1 MTKMS
6 KSSEKFKLEIGNKEL
21 CLEIKN
27 LAEQASGSIFVRY
40 GDTVV
45 LSTAV
50 MSPNTPS
57 QNFFPL
63 TVDYEERYYAA
74 GKIKGSRY
82 MKREGRPSDRAIL
95 NGRLIDRTIR
105 PRFPKEFFRE
115 VQVVTT
121 VLSWDGQNEPDTIG
135 IIAASMAL
143 SLSNIPWLGPLAAV
157 RVGRINNEFVLNP
170 SVETQEES
178 EFELIISGNFK
189 KDELIINMIESQGDE
204 IAENLIVEATEFA
217 KPYLKQII
225 DFQNQVISKFA
236 KPKAKITKEN
246 PEIINTAKEFLKG
259 KLDQILFER
268 DKDLRNQQE
277 TDLKQQLIDLIE
289 EKYPNQ
295 ISPRVLFSLF
305 DDETD
310 RVMTK
315 NILEQDKR
323 PDNRNSDQLREISCE
338 VDVLPRTHGSGLFS
352 RGQTTALS
360 ILTLGAPGDQQ
371 LLEGM
376 EISGKKRF
384 MLHYN
389 FPPDSVGEVKPMRGP
404 GRREIGHGSIGEKA
418 LLPLIPKAED
428 FPYTIRVVSEI
439 LSSNGSSS
447 MASISGA
454 SLALMDAGVPIKSQA
469 AGIAI
474 GLVMDEETEKFCV
487 LTDIQGPEDHHGD
500 MDFKVAGT
508 RKGITVIQMDVKISG
523 ITQEILKIALEKARK
538 ARLQILDIT
547 EKAISKPR
555 EKLSPYAPRIL
566 TIQINPNKI
575 REVVGPGGK
584 IINEIVSETGA
595 TIDIEQTGLIFITAE
610 TEDSAQKALK
620 WIENITH
627 ETRVGET
634 FQAKV
639 TRLFDFGAMA
649 EYLPNQEGL
658 IHISELADYRVK
670 KVEDI
675 VKIGD
680 IVPVKVIGI
689 DQQGRTNLSLK
700 EMLKDKNNDGGK
712 TSFPKERGN

>member
-1 MTKMS
+1 MGKI
-6 KSSEKFKLEIGNKEL
+6 SEKFKLEIGNREL
-21 CLEIKN
+21 CLEIKD

-50 MSPNTPS
+50 MSPNTPN

-95 NGRLIDRTIR
+95 NARLIDRTIR
-105 PRFPKEFFRE
+105 PRFPKGFFRE
-115 VQVVTT
+115 IQVITT
-121 VLSWDGQNEPDTIG
+121 VLSWDGQNEPDTLG

-143 SLSNIPWLGPLAAV
+143 SLSDIPWLGPLAAV
-157 RVGRINNEFVLNP
+157 RVGRIDNRLVLNP
-170 SVETQEES
+170 SAETQEEN

-189 KDELIINMIESQGDE
+189 GEELIINMIEGQGAE
-204 IAENLIVEATEFA
+204 IAEDLILEAVEFA

-225 DFQNQVISKFA
+225 DFQNQVIGKFA
-236 KPKAKITKEN
+236 KTKIEIAEEN
-246 PEIINTAKEFLKG
+246 PETINAAKEFLKG
-259 KLDQILFER
+259 KLAPILFE
-268 DKDLRNQQE
+268 KDRALRNRQE
-277 TDLKQQLIDLIE
+277 TDLKQELISLIE
-289 EKYPNQ
+289 EKYPGQ
-295 ISPRVLFSLF
+295 VSSRILFSLF
-305 DDETD
+305 DDEID
-310 RVMTK
+310 KVMTES
-315 NILEQDKR
+315 ILKEGKR
-323 PDNRNSDQLREISCE
+323 PDGRNPDQLREVSCE
-338 VDVLPRTHGSGLFS
+338 VNVLPRTHGSGLFT

-371 LLEGM
+371 LFEGM

-389 FPPDSVGEVKPMRGP
+389 FPPYSVGEVKPMRGP

-447 MASISGA
+447 MASVSGA

-469 AGIAI
+469 AGVAI
-474 GLVMDEETEKFCV
+474 GLVMDEETKEFCV
-487 LTDIQGPEDHHGD
+487 LTDIQGPEDNHGD
-500 MDFKVAGT
+500 MDFKAAGT
-508 RKGITVIQMDVKISG
+508 RQGITVIQMDVKISG
-523 ITQEILKIALEKARK
+523 ITQEILKIALEKSKK
-538 ARLQILDIT
+538 ARLQILDIA
-547 EKAISKPR
+547 EKTIAKPR
-555 EKLSPYAPRIL
+555 ETLSPYAPRIL
-566 TIQINPNKI
+566 TIQINPDKI

-584 IINEIVSETGA
+584 VINEIVSETGA

-627 ETRVGET
+627 ETKVGET

-680 IVPVKVIGI
+680 VVSVKVISI
-689 DQQGRTNLSLK
+689 DQQGRINLSLK
-700 EMLKDKNNDGGK
+700 EMLKDKNYGGK
-712 TSFPKERGN
+712 TRFPKERGNQDNG

>member
-1 MTKMS
+1 MS

-189 KDELIINMIESQGDE
+189 KDELIINMIEGQGDE
-204 IAENLIVEATEFA
+204 VAENLIVEATEFA

-236 KPKAKITKEN
+236 KPKAEITKEN

-389 FPPDSVGEVKPMRGP
+389 FPPYSVGEVKPMRGP

>member
-1 MTKMS
+1 MN
-6 KSSEKFKLEIGNKEL
+6 KSSEKFTLELNGRDL
-21 CLEIKN
+21 TLEIKN
-27 LAEQASGSIFVRY
+27 LAEQASGNIFARY

-50 MSPNTPS
+50 MSPNTPN

-82 MKREGRPSDRAIL
+82 MKREGRPSDKAIL
-95 NGRLIDRTIR
+95 NARLIDRTIR
-105 PRFPKEFFRE
+105 PRFPNGFFRE
-115 VQVVTT
+115 IQVVTT
-121 VLSWDGQNEPDTIG
+121 VLSWDEQNEPDTLG

-143 SLSNIPWLGPLAAV
+143 SLSDIPWNGPLAAV
-157 RVGRINNEFVLNP
+157 RVGVVNNEFILNP
-170 SVETQEES
+170 TTEAEVENG
-178 EFELIISGNFK
+178 FELLVSGNFK
-189 KDELIINMIESQGDE
+189 NDELIINMIEGQG
-204 IAENLIVEATEFA
+204 AESPESLILEAVDFA

-225 DFQNQVISKFA
+225 DFQKQIINNFGKKKVEIV
-236 KPKAKITKEN
+236 PDN
-246 PEIINTAKEFLKG
+246 PEIIKTAKEFLDG
-259 KLDQILFER
+259 KLAPILFER
-268 DKDLRNQQE
+268 DRVVRYQKE
-277 TDLKQQLIDLIE
+277 SSLKEGLINLIE
-289 EKYPNQ
+289 EKYPGQ
-295 ISPRVLFSLF
+295 ISSRVLMFLIEG
-305 DDETD
+305 ETD
-310 RVMTK
+310 KIMTE
-315 NILEQDKR
+315 NILKEGKR
-323 PDNRNSDQLREISCE
+323 PDGRSPDQLRDVSCE
-338 VDVLPRTHGSGLFS
+338 INVLPRTHGSGLFT

-389 FPPDSVGEVKPMRGP
+389 FPPYSVGETKPMRGP
-404 GRREIGHGSIGEKA
+404 GRREIGHGMIGEKA

-447 MASISGA
+447 MASVCGA
-454 SLALMDAGVPIKSQA
+454 SLALMDAGVPIKGQA
-469 AGIAI
+469 AGVAI
-474 GLVMDEETEKFCV
+474 GLVMDEKTGKFAV

-500 MDFKVAGT
+500 MDFKAAGT
-508 RKGITVIQMDVKISG
+508 RQGITVIQMDVKISG
-523 ITQEILKIALEKARK
+523 ITTEILKIALEKSKK
-538 ARLQILDIT
+538 AKLEILDIT
-547 EKAISKPR
+547 EKVIAKPR

-566 TIQINPNKI
+566 TIQINPERI

-584 IINEIVSETGA
+584 VINEIVNQTGA

-627 ETRVGET
+627 ETKIGET
-634 FQAKV
+634 FQAKI

-658 IHISELADYRVK
+658 IHISELANYRVG

-680 IVPVKVIGI
+680 SVPVKVIGI

-700 EMLKDKNNDGGK
+700 AMLKDKNNGRE
-712 TSFPKERGN
+712 TSFPEKRRN

>member
-189 KDELIINMIESQGDE
+189 KDELIINMIEGQGDE
-204 IAENLIVEATEFA
+204 VAENLIVEATEFA

-236 KPKAKITKEN
+236 KPKAEITKEN

-389 FPPDSVGEVKPMRGP
+389 FPPYSVGEVKPMRGP

>member
-1 MTKMS
+1 M
-6 KSSEKFKLEIGNKEL
+6 
-21 CLEIKN
+21 
-27 LAEQASGSIFVRY
+27 
-40 GDTVV
+40 
-45 LSTAV
+45 
-50 MSPNTPS
+50 
-57 QNFFPL
+57 
-63 TVDYEERYYAA
+63 
-74 GKIKGSRY
+74 
-82 MKREGRPSDRAIL
+82 
-95 NGRLIDRTIR
+95 
-105 PRFPKEFFRE
+105 
-115 VQVVTT
+115 
-121 VLSWDGQNEPDTIG
+121 
-135 IIAASMAL
+135 
-143 SLSNIPWLGPLAAV
+143 
-157 RVGRINNEFVLNP
+157 
-170 SVETQEES
+170 
-178 EFELIISGNFK
+178 
-189 KDELIINMIESQGDE
+189 
-204 IAENLIVEATEFA
+204 VEATEFA

-236 KPKAKITKEN
+236 KPKAEITKEN

-389 FPPDSVGEVKPMRGP
+389 FPPYSVGEVKPMRGP

-627 ETRVGET
+627 ETRV
-634 FQAKV
+634 
-639 TRLFDFGAMA
+639 
-649 EYLPNQEGL
+649 
-658 IHISELADYRVK
+658 
-670 KVEDI
+670 
-675 VKIGD
+675 
-680 IVPVKVIGI
+680 
-689 DQQGRTNLSLK
+689 
-700 EMLKDKNNDGGK
+700 
-712 TSFPKERGN
+712 

>member
-389 FPPDSVGEVKPMRGP
+389 FPPYSVGEVKPMRGP